1 MASIAPPTATPAST
15 APTATVAVA
24 SINEVA
30 TPLLSLSQFAI
41 FENVFITTPRNSL
54 TSCCVQLYSKASAKS
69 QVFENQQKVAY
80 ITIEYLRIL
89 SCGCRAI
96 HQSWLISW
104 QKSPDFRPGF
114 NIFEGYAWLYLI
126 RNT

>member
-54 TSCCVQLYSKASAKS
+54 TSCCVLLYSKASAKS
-69 QVFENQQKVAY
+69 QVIENQQKVAY
-80 ITIEYLRIL
+80 IRL
-89 SCGCRAI
+89 SIYEFCHVGAAL
-96 HQSWLISW
+96 STNL
-104 QKSPDFRPGF
+104 G
-114 NIFEGYAWLYLI
+114 
-126 RNT
+126 